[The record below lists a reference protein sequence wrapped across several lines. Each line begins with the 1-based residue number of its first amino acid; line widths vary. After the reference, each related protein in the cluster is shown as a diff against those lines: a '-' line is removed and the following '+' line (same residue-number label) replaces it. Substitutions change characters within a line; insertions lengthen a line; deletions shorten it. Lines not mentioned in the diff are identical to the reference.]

1 MDLTT
6 KVILIVLF
14 MFFGTLSLFFIV
26 NPNLVS
32 VFPGLGFT
40 KEVIYEWRL
49 RTIIP
54 ALYLTICYFIYRF
67 FAGRNP
73 TTTLWP
79 IYIVITSFVITQF
92 IAFFFMSITIAQII
106 CFLISLGTA
115 FSLRMADLKRSRQII
130 GRF

>member
-14 MFFGTLSLFFIV
+14 VFFSTLSIFFIID
-26 NPNLVS
+26 PNLIS
-32 VFPGLGFT
+32 VYPGAGFT
-40 KEVIYEWRL
+40 EETMYEWRL

-54 ALYLTICYFIYRF
+54 SLYLTICYFIYRY
-67 FAGRNP
+67 FAGKNP
-73 TTTLWP
+73 TSTLWP

-92 IAFFFMSITIAQII
+92 VAIFFMGITIAQIF
-106 CFLISLGTA
+106 CFIVTIGTA
-115 FSLRMADLKRSRQII
+115 VVLRLADLKRSRQII

>member
-40 KEVIYEWRL
+40 KEVMYEWRL

-92 IAFFFMSITIAQII
+92 IAFFSMGITILQIF

-115 FSLRMADLKRSRQII
+115 FNLRMADLKRSRQII

>member
-40 KEVIYEWRL
+40 KEVMYEWRL

-67 FAGRNP
+67 FAGKNP

-92 IAFFFMSITIAQII
+92 IAFFFMSITIAQIL

>member
-40 KEVIYEWRL
+40 KEVMYEWRL

-67 FAGRNP
+67 FAGKNP

-106 CFLISLGTA
+106 CFLISLGIA

-130 GRF
+130 GKF

>member
-40 KEVIYEWRL
+40 KEVMYEWRL

-92 IAFFFMSITIAQII
+92 IAFFFMSITIAQIL

-115 FSLRMADLKRSRQII
+115 FSLRMAHLKRSRQII

>member
-14 MFFGTLSLFFIV
+14 VFFTALSLCFIID
-26 NPNLVS
+26 PNLIS
-32 VFPGLGFT
+32 VFPGAGFT
-40 KEVIYEWRL
+40 EEEMYEWRL

-54 ALYLTICYFIYRF
+54 SLYLTICYFIYRF
-67 FAGRNP
+67 FAGKNP
-73 TTTLWP
+73 TSTLWP

-92 IAFFFMSITIAQII
+92 VAIFFMGITIAQIF
-106 CFLISLGTA
+106 CFIVTIGTA
-115 FSLRMADLKRSRQII
+115 VVLRLADLKRSRQII

>member
-14 MFFGTLSLFFIV
+14 MFFGTLSLFFFV

-32 VFPGLGFT
+32 EFPSVGFT
-40 KEVIYEWRL
+40 KEVMYEWRL

-92 IAFFFMSITIAQII
+92 IAFFFMSITIAQIL

>member
-40 KEVIYEWRL
+40 KEVMYEWRL

-67 FAGRNP
+67 FAGKNP

-115 FSLRMADLKRSRQII
+115 FSLRMADLKRSKQIL

>member
-14 MFFGTLSLFFIV
+14 MFFATLSLIFIL

-32 VFPGLGFT
+32 VFPGVGFT
-40 KEVIYEWRL
+40 KEMMYEWRL

-54 ALYLTICYFIYRF
+54 ALYFTICYFIYRF

-92 IAFFFMSITIAQII
+92 IAFFSMGITILQIF

-115 FSLRMADLKRSRQII
+115 FNLRMADLKRSRQII

>member
-40 KEVIYEWRL
+40 KEVMYEWRL

-92 IAFFFMSITIAQII
+92 IAFFFMSITIAQIL
-106 CFLISLGTA
+106 CFIISLGTA
-115 FSLRMADLKRSRQII
+115 FSLRMADLKRSKQII

>member
-40 KEVIYEWRL
+40 KEVMYEWRL

-115 FSLRMADLKRSRQII
+115 FSIRMADLKRSRQII

>member
-40 KEVIYEWRL
+40 KEVMYEWRL

-67 FAGRNP
+67 FAGKNP

-115 FSLRMADLKRSRQII
+115 FSLRMADLKRSKQII